1 MYITFKSKKLHSTI
15 QMLVDQVYNL
25 VSSEVSPKVNFRLV
39 TTTFF
44 QFKKDPKEY
53 GKALQMVKSW

>member
-1 MYITFKSKKLHSTI
+1 
-15 QMLVDQVYNL
+15 MLVDQVYNL

-53 GKALQMVKSW
+53 GKALQMVKKKISELTGLV

>member
-1 MYITFKSKKLHSTI
+1 MHTTFKSRKLHPAI
-15 QMLVDQVYNL
+15 QMLVDQAYNL

-53 GKALQMVKSW
+53 GKAMQMVKSW